1 MKIRILFLGFFIMIG
16 IYQACTYKKTEYVK
30 PSTTTSP
37 TDTTIH
43 NPGDTTNQSTVDTT
57 KAKTISFAKDIV
69 PIFNTSCKSC
79 HSSSNETLN
88 LETNVYSNVNK
99 EINTATPTSSKLYVK
114 FNEGHNGAT
123 ATQAT
128 KVLTWIKE
136 GATNN

>member
-1 MKIRILFLGFFIMIG
+1 MKRGTLFLGFFIMIG

-30 PSTTTSP
+30 PSTTTNP
-37 TDTTIH
+37 TDTSTN
-43 NPGDTTNQSTVDTT
+43 NPGDTTHHSTGDTT
-57 KAKTISFAKDIV
+57 KAKTVSFKNDIV

-88 LETNVYSNVNK
+88 LETNVYTNVSK
-99 EINTATPTSSKLYVK
+99 EVNTTTPTSSKLYIK

-123 ATQAT
+123 AAQAT
-128 KVLTWIKE
+128 KVLTWIQE